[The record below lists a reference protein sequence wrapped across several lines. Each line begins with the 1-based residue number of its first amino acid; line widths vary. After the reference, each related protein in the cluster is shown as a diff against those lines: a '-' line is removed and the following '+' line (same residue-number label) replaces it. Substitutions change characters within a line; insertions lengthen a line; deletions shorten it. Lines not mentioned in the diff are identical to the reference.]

1 MFLFANDG
9 DDSRLHF
16 YISIYR
22 VPGRNMLDI
31 KVRARAAVGERRY
44 LIKIIA
50 KLQLVSGQMALR
62 LRNSGFNPHQS
73 GDAVAAKRRR

>member
-1 MFLFANDG
+1 MFLFANDD

-22 VPGRNMLDI
+22 LPGRNMLGI
-31 KVRARAAVGERRY
+31 KVRARAAAGEQRY

-50 KLQLVSGQMALR
+50 KLQLVSQQMALR
-62 LRNSGFNPHQS
+62 LRNAAFNPHQS
-73 GDAVAAKRRR
+73 DDTVAAKRRR